1 MIRHALSLFALTA
14 AVSAAAVVP
23 AAACCGCAYTYAY
36 TCAPPPQ
43 VQIWGVQPGYV
54 VNQGPVYTGP
64 GFYTSPTFEGELLT
78 SDYPG
83 VGYNDPFDNGPYDP
97 FRHQLYNPYW
107 PHLPPE
113 HGRFRGTHRID
124 GGVLYRHRFA
134 PRVSLRYQGYGDPH
148 LRYR

>member
-1 MIRHALSLFALTA
+1 M
-14 AVSAAAVVP
+14 
-23 AAACCGCAYTYAY
+23 
-36 TCAPPPQ
+36 
-43 VQIWGVQPGYV
+43 

-78 SDYPG
+78 SDYPR
-83 VGYNDPFDNGPYDP
+83 VGYYDPFDNGPYDP

>member
-1 MIRHALSLFALTA
+1 MIRNALSLIALTGLVSVA
-14 AVSAAAVVP
+14 AVAP

-36 TCAPPPQ
+36 SCVPPPQ
-43 VQIWGVQPGYV
+43 VQIWGIQPGYV

-78 SDYPG
+78 GGYPG
-83 VGYNDPFDNGPYDP
+83 VGYYDPFDSGPYDP

-113 HGRFRGTHRID
+113 HGRFRATHRID
-124 GGVLYRHRFA
+124 GGVHRFA
-134 PRVSLRYQGYGDPH
+134 PRVSLRYQGYGDPR